1 MCIIEW
7 YCYCYCSFAECRF
20 SISVRV
26 TLSAD
31 IMSISNRYRLMLAH
45 GLASKLQATA
55 MLTGATRKKAIHENA
70 PTTKLVNQNQCAR
83 RFFIVAHICVCRV
96 FFLSHS
102 ANILNSCNLRY
113 LACLEF
119 SSLPKHSVVTR
130 YLSVYTF
137 FFCLALSCFC
147 SYRFGFL
154 SIQSKFIAIQW
165 MCQYINCFAA
175 VFSRV
180 HIFR

>member
-7 YCYCYCSFAECRF
+7 YCYCYCYCSCAECRF
-20 SISVRV
+20 GISVRV

-83 RFFIVAHICVCRV
+83 RFFIVAHICVCVCRV

-119 SSLPKHSVVTR
+119 SSLPKHSVVTC
-130 YLSVYTF
+130 YLSVYNF
-137 FFCLALSCFC
+137 FFV
-147 SYRFGFL
+147 
-154 SIQSKFIAIQW
+154 W
-165 MCQYINCFAA
+165 
-175 VFSRV
+175 
-180 HIFR
+180 H